1 MLGRPG
7 QSPYSVQPDEWLWK
21 TTVRLALFDLD
32 NTLLAGDSDHSWG
45 EFLCRHGHVDAV
57 EYQARNDAFYADYC
71 AGKLDVVAYQNF
83 SQAILG
89 RTPMATLAQWHARF
103 MTEVIEPLILPQGE
117 TLLAEHRATGDK
129 LVIITATNRFVTEAI
144 AKRLGVETLLATE
157 CAMQGGRY
165 LGKITGIPCY
175 QEGKVTRLN
184 HWLLEQGLDLQDSYF
199 YSDSR
204 NDLPLLERVSHPVAV
219 DPDDVLR
226 NTAVTRG
233 WPVISLRNS

>member
-1 MLGRPG
+1 M
-7 QSPYSVQPDEWLWK
+7 
-21 TTVRLALFDLD
+21 RLALFDLD

-45 EFLCRHGHVDAV
+45 DFLCRQGHVDAA

-89 RTPMATLAQWHARF
+89 RTPMAVLTQWHAQF
-103 MTEVIEPLILPQGE
+103 MAEVIEPLILPKGE
-117 TLLAEHRATGDK
+117 ALLAEHRARGDK
-129 LVIITATNRFVTEAI
+129 LVIITATNRFVTGPI
-144 AKRLGVETLLATE
+144 AARLGVETLLATE
-157 CAMQGGRY
+157 CAMQDGRY

-184 HWLLEQGLDLQDSYF
+184 LWLQEQGLDLKDSYF

-204 NDLPLLERVSHPVAV
+204 NDLPLLEQVSHPVAV

-226 NTAVTRG
+226 STALTRN
-233 WPVISLRNS
+233 WPVLSLRQS